1 MALAGLR
8 PQLRRFR
15 QTLET
20 RLYGIYARI
29 LFWIL
34 APLVWLAAATLP
46 PIRWRWSAIRA
57 GARLLAGA
65 TGTPF
70 KVQGLEHLPQSDQP
84 CVFVANH
91 ASYLDGP
98 VLVAAFTRQFSF
110 VAKAEL
116 LERLIP
122 RVFLR
127 RIQAEFVERFDQ
139 QKGII
144 DARHLAKVAQQGQ
157 SLVFFPEG
165 TFTRI
170 SGLLPFHMGAFI
182 AAAEA
187 KLPVV
192 PVTIRGTRS
201 ILRSGT
207 WFPHHGAIT
216 VTFGEAIYPDMVKE
230 KATDNTWA
238 IALKLRDASRK
249 DILRHCG
256 EPDLVNETRPI

>member
-1 MALAGLR
+1 M
-8 PQLRRFR
+8 RRFR
-15 QTLET
+15 QTLVT

-29 LFWIL
+29 LFWML

-201 ILRSGT
+201 ILRSAT
-207 WFPHHGAIT
+207 WFPHRGAIT
-216 VTFGEAIYPDMVKE
+216 VTFGEAIYPDRVKE

-256 EPDLVNETRPI
+256 EPDLANETRPI